1 MMKARLDTGRKRLDD
16 AVEALALLCEPVEPP
31 RGELEHI
38 RYFCGNTEIAADLAA
53 HEPQRVMLY
62 KGVVTLLRAWANV
75 ADELGSAGYSE
86 ADATRLR
93 GLLDHY
99 VKMREIVRKASGETL
114 DLKPYEADMRHL
126 IDTYIE
132 ADEPRQISP
141 FEGVGLLD
149 LIVKT
154 GIADA
159 IAAKLGEL
167 KGNRDAIAE
176 TIENNVRSKI
186 VREHLNDPAFYER
199 MSALLDSIIKQRKE
213 KAEEYEQYLQRI
225 AQLVQQV
232 EAGRAEDAP
241 IELTT
246 PGRRALYNNLQPW
259 LAGKPMYHIAEPTPS
274 YGAKISNPALVL
286 ALRIDQTVKAVRPD
300 GWRDNPAKENAI
312 KAALFALL
320 QDVEQVER
328 IFLIVK
334 AQGEY

>member
-1 MMKARLDTGRKRLDD
+1 
-16 AVEALALLCEPVEPP
+16 
-31 RGELEHI
+31 
-38 RYFCGNTEIAADLAA
+38 
-53 HEPQRVMLY
+53 
-62 KGVVTLLRAWANV
+62 
-75 ADELGSAGYSE
+75 
-86 ADATRLR
+86 
-93 GLLDHY
+93 
-99 VKMREIVRKASGETL
+99 
-114 DLKPYEADMRHL
+114 MRHL

-159 IAAKLGEL
+159 IAAELGEL
-167 KGNRDAIAE
+167 KGNHDAIAE

-186 VREHLNDPAFYER
+186 VKEHLNDPAFYER
-199 MSALLDSIIKQRKE
+199 MSALLDGIIKLRKE
-213 KAEEYEQYLQRI
+213 RAQEYEQYLQRI

-232 EAGRAEDAP
+232 EAGRADDAP

-246 PGRRALYNNLQPW
+246 PGRRALYNNLTPW
-259 LAGKPMYHIAEPTPS
+259 LTGQAVHQVADAAPS
-274 YGAKISNPALVL
+274 YGGEAADPALAL
-286 ALRIDQTVKAVRPD
+286 ALRIDQTIKAVRPD
-300 GWRDNPAKENAI
+300 GWRGHPAKENTL

-320 QDVEQVER
+320 QDAEQVER

>member
-1 MMKARLDTGRKRLDD
+1 
-16 AVEALALLCEPVEPP
+16 
-31 RGELEHI
+31 
-38 RYFCGNTEIAADLAA
+38 
-53 HEPQRVMLY
+53 
-62 KGVVTLLRAWANV
+62 
-75 ADELGSAGYSE
+75 
-86 ADATRLR
+86 
-93 GLLDHY
+93 
-99 VKMREIVRKASGETL
+99 
-114 DLKPYEADMRHL
+114 MRHL

-159 IAAKLGEL
+159 VAAKLGAL

-199 MSALLDSIIKQRKE
+199 MSALLDSIIKQRRE
-213 KAEEYEQYLQRI
+213 KAEDYEQYLQRI

-232 EAGRAEDAP
+232 AAGKVDDAP
-241 IELTT
+241 IALTT

-259 LAGKPMYHIAEPTPS
+259 LAAKPAQHVAESTPR
-274 YGAKISNPALVL
+274 YGPEASNPALAL
-286 ALRIDQTVKAVRPD
+286 ALQIDHTVKTVRPD
-300 GWRDNPAKENAI
+300 GWRGHPAKENTI
-312 KAALFALL
+312 KAAIFALL

-328 IFLIVK
+328 IFLIIKVH
-334 AQGEY
+334 GEY